1 MQPFGIIGF
10 IGNAQREIDTILQQ
24 LHNLE
29 FLTEYHLYNIGDLS
43 NNLPGSAQIGCV
55 TEDEP
60 GSMTM

>member
-10 IGNAQREIDTILQQ
+10 IGKAQREIDTILQQ

-43 NNLPGSAQIGCV
+43 NNLHGIRSDRLRNG
-55 TEDEP
+55 
-60 GSMTM
+60 G

>member
-10 IGNAQREIDTILQQ
+10 RGKAQHEIDTILQQ

-43 NNLPGSAQIGCV
+43 NNLPGIRSDQLRNG
-55 TEDEP
+55 
-60 GSMTM
+60 G

>member
-43 NNLPGSAQIGCV
+43 NNLPGIRSDRLRDRKSV
-55 TEDEP
+55 V
-60 GSMTM
+60 